1 MYCFTFRS
9 ITAAQQAQQRL
20 QRIGIKASMIRTP
33 SELRSHGCGYC
44 LRTASLYPSQ
54 EILRQG
60 EKSYQKCF
68 ERLPEGV
75 WQEVAE

>member
-20 QRIGIKASMIRTP
+20 QAAGIKTTMIRTP
-33 SELRSHGCGYC
+33 TELRSHGCGYC
-44 LRTASLYPSQ
+44 LRTQSLLPAQ
-54 EILRQG
+54 AILQQG
-60 EKSYQKCF
+60 EKRYQKCF
-68 ERLPEGV
+68 ERSSEGV